1 MAIALFTSKNFKSKI
16 QSITYLRL
24 LSWIIWKFLILLF
37 LSLFL
42 SLLSYLPLL
51 SFFLRFS
58 FHFSSLIK
66 IYLLLI
72 IIDVLSFIALSST
85 TNTSILFEFLS
96 KLLLQPNQ
104 LTFVFFALIFVIS
117 VAASATTEIINTNIE
132 DDLNNDN
139 DIKKYIFLFYFY
151 AICATL
157 SIVKKI
163 NINSNNAYI
172 NVNRVDCFKLC
183 LKQFLKPNRSIAV
196 IEMFIAGTLL
206 YIMMIDNKILI
217 NGIIIRKVIYFMN
230 VFFYLTMIIMLSV
243 SMMKTFILSA
253 VNYVNDENRT
263 SASLM
268 KLYLNFRD
276 ESIYLIYHYFLSVK
290 VSIKEIE
297 FLSKGQIEDIKKK
310 IDYLYSRVLEKLKI
324 SDNITNSMRMN
335 SSSFFSSLLSK
346 IDFSKNEIFERETS
360 IAIIDLLC
368 DIMKEL
374 IVKLVRGKNTKEN
387 IINYQFIIVHFIEVM
402 TFYERITK
410 DIATSKTF
418 FANMLNGEN
427 LRHELIVLNK
437 KIEAKLQFLIKL
449 HMERNFI
456 IEQSKTVNDRIEMY
470 KQF

>member
-1 MAIALFTSKNFKSKI
+1 
-16 QSITYLRL
+16 
-24 LSWIIWKFLILLF
+24 
-37 LSLFL
+37 
-42 SLLSYLPLL
+42 
-51 SFFLRFS
+51 
-58 FHFSSLIK
+58 
-66 IYLLLI
+66 
-72 IIDVLSFIALSST
+72 
-85 TNTSILFEFLS
+85 
-96 KLLLQPNQ
+96 
-104 LTFVFFALIFVIS
+104 
-117 VAASATTEIINTNIE
+117 
-132 DDLNNDN
+132 
-139 DIKKYIFLFYFY
+139 
-151 AICATL
+151 
-157 SIVKKI
+157 
-163 NINSNNAYI
+163 
-172 NVNRVDCFKLC
+172 
-183 LKQFLKPNRSIAV
+183 
-196 IEMFIAGTLL
+196 
-206 YIMMIDNKILI
+206 MIDNKRLI

-346 IDFSKNEIFERETS
+346 LDFSKNEIFERETS